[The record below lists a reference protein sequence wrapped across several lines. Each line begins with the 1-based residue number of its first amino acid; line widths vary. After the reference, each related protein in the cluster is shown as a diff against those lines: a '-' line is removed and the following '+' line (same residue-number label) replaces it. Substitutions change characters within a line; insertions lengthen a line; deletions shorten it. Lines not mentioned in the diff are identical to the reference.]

1 MKRKLAKTVVTAAM
15 ATLIAGST
23 VMTAS
28 AEEAGYG
35 CYYYD
40 YESGVMIWCG
50 GSYDG
55 AYTEGNYDN
64 GYHDDGY
71 HDDGYHD
78 DGYNHDNNSHHEE
91 STHHDSGSSH
101 HDGSGHHSRHH

>member
-40 YESGVMIWCG
+40 YESGIMIWCG

-64 GYHDDGY
+64 GY

>member
-71 HDDGYHD
+71 HDDGY
-78 DGYNHDNNSHHEE
+78 NHDNNSHHEE

>member
-40 YESGVMIWCG
+40 YESGIMIWCG

-55 AYTEGNYDN
+55 AYTEGNY
-64 GYHDDGY
+64 
-71 HDDGYHD
+71 DDGYHD